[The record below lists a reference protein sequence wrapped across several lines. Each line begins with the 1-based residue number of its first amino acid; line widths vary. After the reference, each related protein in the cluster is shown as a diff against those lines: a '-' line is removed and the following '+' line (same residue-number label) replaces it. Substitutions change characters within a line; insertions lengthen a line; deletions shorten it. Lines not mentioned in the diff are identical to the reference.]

1 MPKYNVVFREEQHWL
16 YTFTVEGVD
25 SEDAY
30 KNALVKWEAGDQSD
44 DSYLEEAYSDHRPE
58 FVEKLED

>member
-30 KNALVKWEAGDQSD
+30 KNALAKWEAGEQSN
-44 DSYLEEAYSDHRPE
+44 DSCIEDAFSDIRPE